1 MSIFKDSFKQG
12 IKDQLKVRQDAIN
25 TRSPQN
31 LTYMNSRNAWIKMTS
46 SVNVGGT
53 ADLAV
58 KYILQGGILFNNN
71 LRSGLGAN
79 GAYNNVSPNGQ
90 NYGQMGNSRSS
101 TAGAGGIRPMPGI
114 TDISVKSKGA
124 YGSLREVT
132 VNFQC
137 WDIHQLEDLE
147 LLYMRPGYS
156 ALVEWGW
163 SPYLDNNNSLIYN
176 VDTSQ
181 VNILGNN
188 GGKKTKEEVWKAIFT
203 KSSENGNYD
212 SVYGIIK
219 NYGWSAR
226 PDGGY
231 DCHTTLITMGEILES
246 LKINHGDFT
255 SKIST
260 EGIFGKL
267 TTPFASD
274 SNIAK
279 SYSQNALAGAVN
291 ELYLIMKDNEAIDNL
306 TGKSFTFNS
315 ETYNFFRFDVTVDN
329 AKSEDSDFDHDAQIY
344 ITLKD
349 LIKLLN
355 NHIIL
360 HDGGTPIVEVS
371 VTEGMHMGTPGA
383 DLLCLGHPLQLST
396 DPTVCLIKNLAWKD
410 PGSLG
415 FAAGFTDDFST
426 IKGIME
432 GIPPEYDY
440 WYNKDYTKTQL
451 GVIGNIYVNLGYIYS
466 LVTSDNLASKDSKEK
481 NDIALFDFLKNM
493 MSGIST
499 AIGNV
504 ATFEIFVD
512 PQDSI
517 ARIIDVNYAD
527 STKRSDAYTNAAI
540 IEMQNTKS
548 TVRSYKLESQIFPDQ
563 TTTIAIGAQV
573 KGGALG
579 SNTNT
584 LVDFNQN
591 LIDRIIPVKEL
602 PSVQSTS
609 NPDADLKEQ
618 VKNLKDNVAL
628 IVSFLNQIDAD
639 WYEYFRGAGD
649 FDTDNASKY
658 ANALKDIINFFTSL
672 TKNDNKN
679 RGIIP
684 TKLSI
689 EMDGIGGL
697 VIGNLFR
704 IPDDLLPRG
713 YKGGG
718 AGPSKIGYII
728 TGIGHSIQNNDWKTN
743 IDAQFIILDEPIG
756 GLSLSDLV
764 TIQALIRTVSARVEK
779 VLEEVIT
786 DIKTILSIKGK
797 TSTKRNGGSTTVCNG
812 ASTATVDQVYP
823 RSVSFYGNAPVIIQ
837 FKANGIPNVTVKLS
851 QQPEVKYSKTIVT
864 PQDYILAAEKVIT
877 KIIPGAS
884 KENKKQ
890 VLISAFAISRSEQGY
905 GKGFKGFN
913 NNLSGVESSG
923 FSVFSTSD
931 VVGKVKLTEGGTG
944 KVKYYYAFSNLSA
957 GLTPLISSIVKRN
970 MFATK
975 GNPGEW
981 TWRYYRDWNG
991 YGART
996 KTTFKS
1002 DCDVVESLLSIYK
1015 AAETQVNKYSVYR

>member
-1 MSIFKDSFKQG
+1 MSIFKDTFKKG
-12 IKDQLKVRQDAIN
+12 ISDQLKIRQDAIS
-25 TRSPQN
+25 TRSFQN
-31 LTYMNSRNAWIKMTS
+31 LTYLNSRNAWIKMTS

-58 KYILQGGILFNNN
+58 KYILQGGILSGGK
-71 LRSGLGAN
+71 LRSGLGVN

-90 NYGQMGNSRSS
+90 TYGQMDNSRSL
-101 TAGAGGIRPMPGI
+101 TAGTSGIRPMPGI
-114 TDISVKSKGA
+114 TDINVKSKGA
-124 YGSLREVT
+124 YGSLREIT

-163 SPYLDNNNSLIYN
+163 SPYLDNSGKLIST

-181 VNILGNN
+181 VNILSNS
-188 GGKKTKEEVWKAIFT
+188 GGKKTKEDVWKSIFD
-203 KSSENGNYD
+203 KSSTDGNYD
-212 SVYGIIK
+212 AVYGIIK
-219 NYGWSAR
+219 NFGWSAR

-231 DCHTTLITMGEILES
+231 DCHSTLITMGEILES

-255 SKIST
+255 SKKST

-267 TTPFASD
+267 TTPFDAD
-274 SNIAK
+274 SSIAK

-329 AKSEDSDFDHDAQIY
+329 AKNTDSDFDDAIQIY

-349 LIKLLN
+349 FITLLN
-355 NHIIL
+355 KHVTLQDKVN
-360 HDGGTPIVEVS
+360 GKPMVEVS

-396 DPTVCLIKNLAWKD
+396 DPTVCMIKNLAWTN
-410 PGSLG
+410 PEALG
-415 FAAGFTDDFST
+415 FAAGTFDDFST
-426 IKGIME
+426 IKNIMN
-432 GIPPEYDY
+432 GIPDEYNY
-440 WYNKDYTKTQL
+440 WYNKDYTTTQF
-451 GVIGNIYVNLGYIYS
+451 GIIGNIYVNLGYIYS
-466 LVTSDNLASKDSKEK
+466 LVTNDDLASQDPKEK
-481 NDIALFDFLKNM
+481 KDIALFDFLKSM
-493 MSGIST
+493 MSGINT

-512 PQDSI
+512 PQDSV
-517 ARIIDVNYAD
+517 ARIIDVNYVD
-527 STKRSDAYTNAAI
+527 STKRNDAYDNATI

-639 WYEYFRGAGD
+639 WYEYFTQGD
-649 FDTDNASKY
+649 FDTSNASKY
-658 ANALKDIINFFTSL
+658 ANALKDIINFYTSL
-672 TKNDNKN
+672 VKNDNKN
-679 RGIIP
+679 RSIIP

-718 AGPSKIGYII
+718 AGPSKIGYVL

-743 IDAQFIILDEPIG
+743 MDAQFIILDEPKG
-756 GLSLSDLV
+756 GLSLADLVAIQTINRAVTQKEEEEAVVVIKEVKKEIKKGSKGGGGNTGGATKIINGKARENGDINDLLVPIRSDLYSRHWSSV
-764 TIQALIRTVSARVEK
+764 CQSDGKRIRLQPAAMQNLEKLLTDAYAEK
-779 VLEEVIT
+779 VL
-786 DIKTILSIKGK
+786 IKVNSAYRTRG
-797 TSTKRNGGSTTVCNG
+797 
-812 ASTATVDQVYP
+812 DQDRVWADHC
-823 RSVSFYGNAPVIIQ
+823 SNAP
-837 FKANGIPNVTVKLS
+837 
-851 QQPEVKYSKTIVT
+851 
-864 PQDYILAAEKVIT
+864 
-877 KIIPGAS
+877 
-884 KENKKQ
+884 
-890 VLISAFAISRSEQGY
+890 
-905 GKGFKGFN
+905 
-913 NNLSGVESSG
+913 
-923 FSVFSTSD
+923 
-931 VVGKVKLTEGGTG
+931 GTG
-944 KVKYYYAFSNLSA
+944 KCKKTGESAAASPGTSNHGFGLAVDLANAGGVRINPKKTPKEWKWIQANKHKYNFKNIDNS
-957 GLTPLISSIVKRN
+957 
-970 MFATK
+970 
-975 GNPGEW
+975 GESHH
-981 TWRYYRDWNG
+981 YNFLG
-991 YGART
+991 
-996 KTTFKS
+996 
-1002 DCDVVESLLSIYK
+1002 
-1015 AAETQVNKYSVYR
+1015 